1 MIYKNKI
8 ILFLF
13 ILPFLH
19 GCAGDNVFAL
29 DKDEVWH
36 SHRSMS
42 VMREKV
48 DDKKEMKE
56 NALNLLDE
64 LLSPFEDMTE
74 YALDNDV
81 DGMSKTLT
89 DIKENQNRYKNLD
102 NGIKQLELSVE
113 KHNYQATALIS
124 TRLFKKNIDNF
135 LYSSYIKEQI
145 QIENLDYMGFEIL
158 ALLNQKNIDFVEIE
172 TLIIASKEYW
182 LALKDKVKNQNNLDS
197 FELLFKGLELSV
209 KNKDVKML
217 KIFASM
223 DLSLVDILEIY
234 FK

>member
-13 ILPFLH
+13 ILPFLD
-19 GCAGDNVFAL
+19 GCAGDNIFAL

-36 SHRSMS
+36 SHRPML

-56 NALNLLDE
+56 NAPDLLDE

-81 DGMSKTLT
+81 DGMNKTLA

-135 LYSSYIKEQI
+135 SYSSYIKEQI

-158 ALLNQKNIDFVEIE
+158 ALLNQKNIDFAEIE
-172 TLIIASKEYW
+172 TLIIASKEHW
-182 LALKDKVKNQNNLDS
+182 LALKDKVKNKNNLDS
-197 FELLFKGLELSV
+197 FELLFKGLELSA

-217 KIFASM
+217 QIWASM
-223 DLSLVDILEIY
+223 DLSLVDILEID